1 LFRWCV
7 LAAVEKKCW
16 FLILYAQVQVWDKDT
31 LSDDLMGEAELDLRK
46 QGYLP
51 DLNAQNVQADIL
63 ESQLPTE
70 VPM

>member
-1 LFRWCV
+1 M
-7 LAAVEKKCW
+7 
-16 FLILYAQVQVWDKDT
+16 WDKDT
-31 LSDDLMGEAELDLRK
+31 LSDDLMGEAELDLRR

>member
-1 LFRWCV
+1 M
-7 LAAVEKKCW
+7 
-16 FLILYAQVQVWDKDT
+16 WDKDT
-31 LSDDLMGEAELDLRK
+31 LSDDFMGEAELDLRK

>member
-1 LFRWCV
+1 